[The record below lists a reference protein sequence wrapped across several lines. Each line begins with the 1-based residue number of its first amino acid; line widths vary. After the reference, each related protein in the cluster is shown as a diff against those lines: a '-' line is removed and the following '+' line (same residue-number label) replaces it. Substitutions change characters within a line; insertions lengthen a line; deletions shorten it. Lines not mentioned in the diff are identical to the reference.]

1 MNPADRPRAGEHAT
15 TIRALVDLTRAP
27 SGVTPPLGIPI
38 VRPYGETT
46 PLPDGRL
53 ASFVRA
59 TMEGY
64 KELPGLLDVQ
74 VCLSPHSRPHH
85 TETSWITLADWLD
98 DEQRAAIV
106 ERALTSGEEGP
117 LAVGDE
123 TASVL
128 ARPIRRRGTGTF
140 GYLLALFEHE
150 LAAVESDA
158 SVDSL
163 VEDLALGLALRRQ
176 ALATD
181 AATELSSALAEAGS
195 HQEALRWMTD
205 ILCMATRS
213 DGAKV
218 HVLRRTPAGP
228 RVELLYRTDR
238 PDSPRLRHGLSRKAG
253 FVDWAFVQNDWL
265 LFPARATTQ
274 FAVPRA
280 RADAARPDS
289 SPPNVGSA
297 PPERKAGEPGS
308 IPPRAPG
315 EGAKEGAHDV
325 RDPPRALTGRHG
337 IVAVVPREGADDAD
351 MPAAKDGRPMLIVPL
366 RVRGRVLGALSLW
379 RNTSDL
385 YDSEMDRPLVEMLGR
400 HVASACRWLMHW
412 EVMQRAVAEVSEL
425 GRVAAAG
432 DTSHAVYRAVCA
444 GVGRLA
450 QAARAVLLLQDGARN
465 GTYLYYGV
473 ALWSGVDDEG
483 PLDALAARYVAEVP
497 AGTDHLVH
505 ALCES
510 LRQTHVGGREGVRFV
525 LRLALPMGSVVDAR
539 GAPAGVV
546 ALFDQDFPDRER
558 RPTADDGLGRDAAAT
573 FLEQVAPIAWGSYPQ
588 AFAQKVARELS
599 DPNMLVPESPETV
612 LARAAELLVNR
623 TGADAVLVYRGDHG
637 KMVVVSAAPER
648 ADLLGMAAGSHTA
661 DVLHSGRMHAVR
673 DTEDVQDPL
682 NKRMD
687 RRSLGKIAL
696 AYGWHGVRSWLCYPL
711 VEGGRT
717 LGLLKLL
724 TKRGGTFLDPCATA
738 VVEAVAARA
747 TAEIRRMTR
756 ALMLAGLNQLAHD
769 LGGKERHELTRTMAQ
784 GAERWARRFIHPSCH
799 VVIVASVRS
808 PQPRLFAFCPH
819 VPPDRFDADNAER
832 LLALF
837 DAGRKRQRVEALEVA
852 PPWVIEGKAAG
863 KHQMITPIDAPGNL
877 SLLAWLIIAGDEP
890 FSPDDLAVA
899 REAARE
905 LSIFLDYEHRRQV
918 WAHQVARFR
927 HAVIGPMQGLTSAAR
942 MLARVASDQVGDRD
956 KERVRQLALR
966 VEEEAESTRLW
977 RENQRIYMAEE
988 VEIVPKHQPLR
999 PIVEKCIKRFIE
1011 MLQARGIGLA
1021 LVWRPQGSV
1030 DFPFDAA
1037 ALDLIVTNLLDNARK
1052 YAFFNREI
1060 EVGVEV
1066 DGPVVRVWVENV
1078 GHAIPDRLAR
1088 SIYRVGERLD
1098 WKDPIRAIDGTGLGL
1113 PMARALVEAHGG
1125 NIRHTSQP
1133 LGAAKERPGELQP
1146 HRVRFVVELPHQWRQ
1161 R

>member
-38 VRPYGETT
+38 VRPYGDTT

-59 TMEGY
+59 TIEGY
-64 KELPGLLDVQ
+64 KDLSGLLDVQ
-74 VCLSPHSRPHH
+74 VCLSPHSRAHH
-85 TETSWITLADWLD
+85 TETSWITIADWLD

-106 ERALTSGEEGP
+106 ERALTSGDVGP
-117 LAVGDE
+117 IAVGNE
-123 TASVL
+123 TATVL

-140 GYLLALFEHE
+140 GYLLALFENE
-150 LAAVESDA
+150 PSAIDSDA
-158 SVDSL
+158 SIDSL

-253 FVDWAFVQNDWL
+253 FVDWTFVQNDWL
-265 LFPARATTQ
+265 LFPARANAE
-274 FAVPRA
+274 FVVPRA
-280 RADAARPDS
+280 RNDAAPAPERAEGPERAGRRDS
-289 SPPNVGSA
+289 YPPNEA
-297 PPERKAGEPGS
+297 REP
-308 IPPRAPG
+308 
-315 EGAKEGAHDV
+315 V
-325 RDPPRALTGRHG
+325 RALSGRHG
-337 IVAVVPREGADDAD
+337 IVSVVPREGADDAD

-379 RNTSDL
+379 RNTADL
-385 YDSEMDRPLVEMLGR
+385 YDSEMDRPLVEMLAR

-425 GRVAAAG
+425 GRVAASG

-450 QAARAVLLLQDGARN
+450 QAARAVLLLQDRSRDGS
-465 GTYLYYGV
+465 YLYYGV

-510 LRQTHVGGREGVRFV
+510 LRQAHVGGREGVRFV
-525 LRLALPMGSVVDAR
+525 LRLALPMGSVVDSR

-546 ALFDQDFPDRER
+546 ALFDQEFPDRER

-637 KMVVVSAAPER
+637 RMVVVSAAPER

-661 DVLHSGRMHAVR
+661 EVLQSGRMHAVR
-673 DTEDVQDPL
+673 DVEDAHDPFHR
-682 NKRMD
+682 RMD
-687 RRSLGKIAL
+687 RRALGKIAL
-696 AYGWHGVRSWLCYPL
+696 AYGWQGVRSWMCFPL

-784 GAERWARRFIHPSCH
+784 GVERWARRFIHPSCH
-799 VVIVASVRS
+799 VVVVASVRS

-819 VPPDRFDADNAER
+819 VQPDRFDADNAER
-832 LLALF
+832 LLGLF
-837 DAGRKRQRVEALEVA
+837 DAGRKRQRVEALEVD
-852 PPWVIEGKAAG
+852 PPFCLHGKAAG

-877 SLLAWLIIAGDEP
+877 SLLAWLLVSGDEP
-890 FSPDDLAVA
+890 FSPDDLSAA
-899 REAARE
+899 REASRE
-905 LSIFLDYEHRRQV
+905 LSIFLDYEHRRQI

-942 MLARVASDQVGDRD
+942 MLARVASDQANDRE

-999 PIVEKCIKRFIE
+999 PIVEKCIKRFTE
-1011 MLQARGIGLA
+1011 MLQMRGIPLA
-1021 LVWRPQGSV
+1021 LVWKPQGSI
-1030 DFPFDAA
+1030 DFAFDAA
-1037 ALDLIVTNLLDNARK
+1037 ALDLIITNLLDNARK
-1052 YAFFNREI
+1052 YAFFHRDI

-1066 DGPVVRVWVENV
+1066 DGPVVRIWVEDI
-1078 GHAIPDRLAR
+1078 GHPIPDRLAR

-1125 NIRHTSQP
+1125 SIRHTSQP
-1133 LGAAKERPGELQP
+1133 LGVAKEKPGEVQP

>member
-27 SGVTPPLGIPI
+27 TGATPPLGIPI
-38 VRPYGETT
+38 VRGYTDPS
-46 PLPDGRL
+46 PPPDGRL
-53 ASFVRA
+53 ASYVRS
-59 TMEGY
+59 TIENY
-64 KELPGLLDVQ
+64 KDVPGLLDVQ
-74 VCLSPHSRPHH
+74 VCLSLHSRPHQ
-85 TETSWITLADWLD
+85 TETSWITLTDWLD
-98 DEQRAAIV
+98 DEQRAAV
-106 ERALTSGEEGP
+106 VDAALASGGAGP
-117 LAVGDE
+117 ITVGDGV
-123 TASVL
+123 SVIVR
-128 ARPIRRRGTGTF
+128 AIQRRGTGTF

-150 LAAVESDA
+150 LAALEGDSA
-158 SVDSL
+158 IDSL
-163 VEDLALGLALRRQ
+163 SEDLALGLALRRQ
-176 ALATD
+176 ALASD

-205 ILCMATRS
+205 ILCTATRS

-253 FVDWAFVQNDWL
+253 FVDWVFLQNDWL
-265 LFPARATTQ
+265 LFPARARTEFTLSRSKGG
-274 FAVPRA
+274 AGSS
-280 RADAARPDS
+280 AAKTDGAPS
-289 SPPNVGSA
+289 SD
-297 PPERKAGEPGS
+297 PG
-308 IPPRAPG
+308 REA
-315 EGAKEGAHDV
+315 
-325 RDPPRALTGRHG
+325 PRALSGRHG
-337 IVAVVPREGADDAD
+337 IVSVPPREGADDAD
-351 MPAAKDGRPMLIVPL
+351 VPITKDGRPMLIVPL

-379 RNTSDL
+379 RNTADL
-385 YDSEMDRPLVEMLGR
+385 YDSEMDRPQVEMLAR

-425 GRVAAAG
+425 GRVAASG

-444 GVGRLA
+444 GVGRLS
-450 QAARAVLLLQDGARN
+450 QAARAVLLIQDGVRGGAHV
-465 GTYLYYGV
+465 YYGV

-497 AGTDHLVH
+497 AGTEHLLH

-510 LRQTHVGGREGVRFV
+510 LRQTHVGGREGMRFV
-525 LRLALPMGSVVDAR
+525 LRLALPMGSVTDAH

-546 ALFDQDFPDRER
+546 ALFDQDMPDRER
-558 RPTADDGLGRDAAAT
+558 RPTADDGLGREAAAT

-599 DPNMLVPESPETV
+599 DPNTAVPESPEHV
-612 LARAAELLVNR
+612 LARAAELLVSR

-648 ADLLGMAAGSHTA
+648 ADLLGAGAGSHTGE
-661 DVLHSGRMHAVR
+661 VLHSGRMHIVR
-673 DTEDVQDPL
+673 DAEDQRDPSYRRL
-682 NKRMD
+682 D
-687 RRSLGKIAL
+687 RRALGKIAL
-696 AYGWHGVRSWLCYPL
+696 AYGWAGVRSWLCYPL

-724 TKRGGTFLDPCATA
+724 TKRGGVFLDPCATA

-756 ALMLAGLNQLAHD
+756 ALMISGLNQLAHD
-769 LGGKERHELTRTMAQ
+769 LGGKERHELTRTMAY
-784 GAERWARRFIHPSCH
+784 GVERWARRFIHPSCH
-799 VVIVASVRS
+799 VVIIASVRS

-819 VPPDRFDADNAER
+819 VQPDRFDADNAER
-832 LLALF
+832 LVALF
-837 DAGRKRQRVEALEVA
+837 EAGRRRERFDVTEVE
-852 PPWVIEGKAAG
+852 PPFSLQGKAAG
-863 KHQMITPIDAPGNL
+863 KHQMVTPIDAPGNL
-877 SLLAWLIIAGDEP
+877 SLLAWLLVAGDEP
-890 FSPDDLAVA
+890 FSQDDLAVL

-927 HAVIGPMQGLTSAAR
+927 HAVIGPLQGLTSAAR
-942 MLARVASDQVGDRD
+942 MLALVASDQASDRD
-956 KERVRQLALR
+956 RERVRQLALQ

-999 PIVEKCIKRFIE
+999 PVVEKCLKRFVEI
-1011 MLQARGIGLA
+1011 LKKRGSTLK
-1021 LVWRPQGSV
+1021 LVWKPQGSV

-1037 ALDLIVTNLLDNARK
+1037 ALDLIITNLLDNARK
-1052 YAFFNREI
+1052 YAFFNRDV

-1066 DGPVVRVWVENV
+1066 DGPVVRVSVEDV

-1125 NIRHTSQP
+1125 TIRHTSQP
-1133 LGAAKERPGELQP
+1133 LGAVKVAPGELQP

>member
-1 MNPADRPRAGEHAT
+1 MNPADRPRAGEHAA

-38 VRPYGETT
+38 VRPYGDPA

-59 TMEGY
+59 TLEGY
-64 KELPGLLDVQ
+64 KELPGLLDLQ

-85 TETSWITLADWLD
+85 TETTWITLADWLD
-98 DEQRAAIV
+98 DEQRAVVV
-106 ERALTSGEEGP
+106 ERALTSGEQGP
-117 LAVGDE
+117 LGVGAE

-140 GYLLALFEHE
+140 GYLLALFENE
-150 LAAVESDA
+150 LAAVASDV
-158 SVDSL
+158 SIDSL

-253 FVDWAFVQNDWL
+253 FVDWVFLQNDWL
-265 LFPARATTQ
+265 LFPARAKTEFPMPRQRAEAET
-274 FAVPRA
+274 AATPPRA
-280 RADAARPDS
+280 DEGERAGRRDS
-289 SPPNVGSA
+289 SPP
-297 PPERKAGEPGS
+297 
-308 IPPRAPG
+308 
-315 EGAKEGAHDV
+315 HDSS
-325 RDPPRALTGRHG
+325 REPPRALTGRHG
-337 IVAVVPREGADDAD
+337 VVAVVPREGADDAD

-379 RNTSDL
+379 RTTADL
-385 YDSEMDRPLVEMLGR
+385 YDTEMDRPLVEMLAR

-450 QAARAVLLLQDGARN
+450 QAARAVLLLQDGARA
-465 GTYLYYGV
+465 GSYLYYGV

-525 LRLALPMGSVVDAR
+525 LRLALPMGSVVDAH
-539 GAPAGVV
+539 GAPAGIV
-546 ALFDQDFPDRER
+546 ALFDQEFPDRER
-558 RPTADDGLGRDAAAT
+558 RATADDGLGRDAAAT

-588 AFAQKVARELS
+588 AFAQKVGRELS
-599 DPNMLVPESPETV
+599 DPNTLVPESPENV

-648 ADLLGMAAGSHTA
+648 ADLLGMAAGSHSA
-661 DVLHSGRMHAVR
+661 EVLQSGRMHAVR
-673 DTEDVQDPL
+673 DTEDAHDPSH
-682 NKRMD
+682 KRMD
-687 RRSLGKIAL
+687 RRALGKIAL
-696 AYGWHGVRSWLCYPL
+696 AYGWQGVRSWLCYPL

-724 TKRGGTFLDPCATA
+724 TRRGGTFLDPCATA

-756 ALMLAGLNQLAHD
+756 ALMLSGLNHLAHD
-769 LGGKERHELTRTMAQ
+769 LGGKERHELTRAMAH

-799 VVIVASVRS
+799 VAIIASVRS

-819 VPPDRFDADNAER
+819 TAPDPFDADNAER
-832 LLALF
+832 LLSLF
-837 DAGRKRQRVEALEVA
+837 DAGRKRQRVEALEVD
-852 PPWVIEGKAAG
+852 PPWALQGKAAG

-877 SLLAWLIIAGDEP
+877 SLLAWLLVVGDEP
-890 FSPDDLAVA
+890 FTADDLAVA

-942 MLARVASDQVGDRD
+942 MLARVASDGANDRD

-999 PIVEKCIKRFIE
+999 PIVEKCIKRFVE
-1011 MLQARGIGLA
+1011 MLQARGIALN

-1030 DFPFDAA
+1030 DFAFDAA
-1037 ALDLIVTNLLDNARK
+1037 ALDLIITNLLDNARK
-1052 YAFFNREI
+1052 YAFYNRDI

-1066 DGPVVRVWVENV
+1066 DGALVRIWVEDV

-1088 SIYRVGERLD
+1088 SVYRVGERLD

-1125 NIRHTSQP
+1125 NIRHTSQL
-1133 LGAAKERPGELQP
+1133 LGAAKEKPGELQP

>member
-38 VRPYGETT
+38 VRPYGDTT

-59 TMEGY
+59 TIEGY
-64 KELPGLLDVQ
+64 KDVPGLLDVQ

-85 TETSWITLADWLD
+85 TETTWITLTDWLD
-98 DEQRAAIV
+98 DDQRVAVV
-106 ERALTSGEEGP
+106 ERALTSGEDGP
-117 LAVGDE
+117 FRVGDDS
-123 TASVL
+123 ASVI

-140 GYLLALFEHE
+140 GYLLALFENE
-150 LAAVESDA
+150 LLAMESDS

-253 FVDWAFVQNDWL
+253 FVDWVFLQNDWL
-265 LFPARATTQ
+265 LFPARARTEFT
-274 FAVPRA
+274 VPRP
-280 RADAARPDS
+280 RAGAEAAGERPR
-289 SPPNVGSA
+289 GG
-297 PPERKAGEPGS
+297 EAGEPRGEAEAG
-308 IPPRAPG
+308 AP
-315 EGAKEGAHDV
+315 KEGAASGEAA
-325 RDPPRALTGRHG
+325 REPPRALTGRHG
-337 IVAVVPREGADDAD
+337 IVTVVPREGADDAD
-351 MPAAKDGRPMLIVPL
+351 MPVAKDGRPMLIVPL

-379 RNTSDL
+379 RNTADL
-385 YDSEMDRPLVEMLGR
+385 YDTEMDRPQVEMLAR

-425 GRVAAAG
+425 GRVAASG

-450 QAARAVLLLQDGARN
+450 QAARAVLLLQDGAR
-465 GTYLYYGV
+465 GGSYLYYGV

-497 AGTDHLVH
+497 AGTEHLLH

-525 LRLALPMGSVVDAR
+525 LRLALPMGSVVDGR

-599 DPNMLVPESPETV
+599 DPNTAVPESPEHV
-612 LARAAELLVNR
+612 LARAAELLVQR

-648 ADLLGMAAGSHTA
+648 PDLLGAAAGSHTNE
-661 DVLHSGRMHAVR
+661 VLQSGRMHAVR
-673 DTEDVQDPL
+673 DAEDPHEPSYRRL
-682 NKRMD
+682 D
-687 RRSLGKIAL
+687 RRALGKIAL
-696 AYGWHGVRSWLCYPL
+696 AYGWGGVRSWLCYPL

-717 LGLLKLL
+717 LGLIKLL

-747 TAEIRRMTR
+747 AAEIRRMTR

-784 GAERWARRFIHPSCH
+784 GVERWARRFIHPSCH

-819 VPPDRFDADNAER
+819 VHPDRFDADNAER
-832 LLALF
+832 LLTLF
-837 DAGRKRQRVEALEVA
+837 DAGRRRQRVEALEVE
-852 PPWVIEGKAAG
+852 PPWALQGKAAG

-877 SLLAWLIIAGDEP
+877 SLLAWLLIAGDEP
-890 FSPDDLAVA
+890 FSQDDLAAA

-942 MLARVASDQVGDRD
+942 MLARVASDQASDRD
-956 KERVRQLALR
+956 RERVRTLALR

-999 PIVEKCIKRFIE
+999 PIVEKCIKRFVE
-1011 MLQARGIGLA
+1011 MLQSRGIGLN

-1030 DFPFDAA
+1030 DFAFDGA
-1037 ALDLIVTNLLDNARK
+1037 ALDLVITNLLDNARK

-1066 DGPVVRVWVENV
+1066 DGPVVRIWVEDV
-1078 GHAIPDRLAR
+1078 GHAIPERLAR
-1088 SIYRVGERLD
+1088 SVYRVGERLD

-1125 NIRHTSQP
+1125 TIRHTSQP
-1133 LGAAKERPGELQP
+1133 LGAAKEKPGELQP